1 MPSRCQILLDKSGG
15 KDYNRRARLGKAA
28 MSSQS
33 KPRILFTRDEI
44 EATVKRLAAEIK
56 KDYHGK
62 QPILICVLKGSFM
75 FMADLIRL
83 LDFPLE
89 VEFIRLSS
97 YGRGRE
103 SSGKIKVEQGLR
115 SEVKGRD
122 VLIIEDIVD
131 TGLTVSFLLG
141 YLRKKKP
148 ASLKLCA
155 LTDKPS
161 RRQIP
166 VTIDYLGFTVPNRF
180 LVGYGLD
187 LDEEFRNLP
196 DICVLE

>member
-1 MPSRCQILLDKSGG
+1 
-15 KDYNRRARLGKAA
+15 
-28 MSSQS
+28 MSFQS
-33 KPRILFTRDEI
+33 KPRILFGRQQI
-44 EATVKRLAAEIK
+44 EATVKKLAAEIS
-56 KDYHGK
+56 KDYQGK
-62 QPILICVLKGSFM
+62 SPLLVGILKGSFM

-97 YGRGRE
+97 YGRGKE
-103 SSGKIKVEQGLR
+103 SSGKVKVVQGLQ
-115 SEVKGRD
+115 SQVKGKD
-122 VLIIEDIVD
+122 ILVIEDIVD
-131 TGLTVSFLLG
+131 TGLTIAFLLD

-161 RRQIP
+161 LRQTP
-166 VTIDYLGFTVPNRF
+166 VTIDYLGFTVPDKF

-187 LDEEFRNLP
+187 WDEKFRNLP
-196 DICVLE
+196 DICVLEDN